1 LASAIRMVVQLS
13 RLQDGTRK
21 VLSIAEVRGIKDDR
35 IDVRD
40 IFLFE
45 RLGVTDAGKVQ
56 GRFRSSG
63 ESPKVLERL
72 KIHGI
77 EIPPSIFDEVVD
89 VNL

>member
-1 LASAIRMVVQLS
+1 VVQLS